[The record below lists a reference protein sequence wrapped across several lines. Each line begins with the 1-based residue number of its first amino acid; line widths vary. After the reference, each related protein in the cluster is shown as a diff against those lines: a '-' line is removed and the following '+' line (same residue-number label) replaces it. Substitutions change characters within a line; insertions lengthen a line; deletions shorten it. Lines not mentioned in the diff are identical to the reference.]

1 MITDAATLPT
11 VGSQFR
17 PGTIHESSYRSFWKD
32 ELKAGNWVMEVLA
45 NGYVIPFEYSPP
57 PYEEENNRSAKRQ
70 MGFVRQA
77 VAELSLIHI

>member
-45 NGYVIPFEYSPP
+45 NGYVIPFEYSPLHTRRKTTGLL
-57 PYEEENNRSAKRQ
+57 NGTWGLCDRRLQSWKRK
-70 MGFVRQA
+70 G
-77 VAELSLIHI
+77 